1 LYKAGR
7 SEKNPA
13 KSLKL
18 GCRHGDG
25 QHASINYVFSLRISR
40 ILNNNNNRVY
50 GAKQMVKHQLFAD
63 TYAMVCKGQA

>member
-7 SEKNPA
+7 LEKNPA
-13 KSLKL
+13 ESLKL
-18 GCRHGDG
+18 GCHHGDG

-50 GAKQMVKHQLFAD
+50 GE
-63 TYAMVCKGQA
+63 